1 MFTALFTAYVYPENG
16 CARGAKT
23 YDGGARASSAC
34 SACWCVFVAGSGCDP
49 ILSCFFFSPS
59 VCNKRK
65 KEGRTVNCVLDILS
79 LCTGVYVKVYV
90 SVQNL
95 PISVCAVNAGCT
107 RKSLILWDG
116 GRNRPGPV
124 AFFKHEEGGAGPA
137 LASRFREV
145 WDSR

>member
-16 CARGAKT
+16 CVRGAKT
-23 YDGGARASSAC
+23 YDGGARASLAC
-34 SACWCVFVAGSGCDP
+34 SACLCVFRRWSGCDP

-65 KEGRTVNCVLDILS
+65 KEDRTVNCVLNILS
-79 LCTGVYVKVYV
+79 LCVGVYVKVYV
-90 SVQNL
+90 SVLKL
-95 PISVCAVNAGCT
+95 PNSVCAVNAGCT

-116 GRNRPGPV
+116 GRNRPVLV
-124 AFFKHEEGGAGPA
+124 AFFKHEEEGAGPA
-137 LASRFREV
+137 LASRFREI